1 MMGVQ
6 AAAGGV
12 LLISVDEPG
21 GRSLLSALEAAT
33 IEVEWARSL
42 AELHTRAARAGAGTP
57 GLVFLDLELPDAA
70 ADQLVPLV
78 RTYFPTATTI
88 ALAAELS
95 GESAARLLSQG
106 VPSLTKPVSPL
117 ALTGLALRLSLG
129 AGAAWPH
136 RLAVGTGTAH
146 APGERLKSL
155 VDAYAGD
162 RMLSKQQRM
171 ILRSYLDGRNDKAI
185 AELCGCPEATVYEHW
200 RRMARKVGGAH
211 KGDAIAD
218 FHRYLA
224 SV

>member
-1 MMGVQ
+1 MRGVQ
-6 AAAGGV
+6 LAAGGV
-12 LLISVDEPG
+12 LLITVEGPV

-42 AELHTRAARAGAGTP
+42 AELHARAARAGANTP
-57 GLVFLDLELPDAA
+57 ALVFLDLELPDAA
-70 ADQLVPLV
+70 AEQLVPLV

-88 ALAAELS
+88 ALAAELT

-117 ALTGLALRLSLG
+117 ALTGLALRLSLVAG
-129 AGAAWPH
+129 AGWPQRFAA
-136 RLAVGTGTAH
+136 GTGSAP
-146 APGERLKSL
+146 APGEGLKSL
-155 VDAYAGD
+155 VDAYAAD

-171 ILRSYLDGRNDKAI
+171 ILRFYLDGRNDKAI
-185 AELCGCPEATVYEHW
+185 AEQAGCSEATVYEHW

-211 KGDAIAD
+211 KGDVIAD
-218 FHRYLA
+218 FHRFLA

>member
-6 AAAGGV
+6 AAACGV
-12 LLISVDEPG
+12 MLITIDGPA

-42 AELHTRAARAGAGTP
+42 AELHTRAARADVGMPA
-57 GLVFLDLELPDAA
+57 LVFLDLELPDAA

-117 ALTGLALRLSLG
+117 ALAGLALRLSLG
-129 AGAAWPH
+129 AGAGWPQ
-136 RLAVGTGTAH
+136 RVAVGTGSVL

-155 VDAYAGD
+155 VDAYATD

-171 ILRSYLDGRNDKAI
+171 ILRYYLDGRNDKAI
-185 AELCGCPEATVYEHW
+185 AELCGCSEATVYEHW
-200 RRMARKVGGAH
+200 RRMARKVGGAQ

-218 FHRYLA
+218 FHRFLA